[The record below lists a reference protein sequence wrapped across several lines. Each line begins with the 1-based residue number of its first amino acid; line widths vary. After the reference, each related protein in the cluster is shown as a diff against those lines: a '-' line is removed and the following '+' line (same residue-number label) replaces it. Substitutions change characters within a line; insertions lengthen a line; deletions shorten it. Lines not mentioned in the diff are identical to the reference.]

1 VTSDLLVAT
10 PCSSSAPV
18 VLHEGCQRRW
28 LVVCNNT
35 LQTHPHTPPIS
46 HPAPCIRLAL
56 NPCNNMMAAGD
67 GALQL
72 SALRSLD
79 VSFNQ
84 LESLPLKIGSMQTL
98 RTLHL
103 EGNHLSDLPPE
114 MATLTMLQVLLLGK
128 WMGHPFV
135 TRGAWSCPTP
145 VPSARGSRGS
155 ASAA

>member
-1 VTSDLLVAT
+1 
-10 PCSSSAPV
+10 
-18 VLHEGCQRRW
+18 
-28 LVVCNNT
+28 
-35 LQTHPHTPPIS
+35 
-46 HPAPCIRLAL
+46 
-56 NPCNNMMAAGD
+56 M
-67 GALQL
+67 QL

-128 WMGHPFV
+128 WMGHPL
-135 TRGAWSCPTP
+135 
-145 VPSARGSRGS
+145 
-155 ASAA
+155 